1 MTPEV
6 SETAAP
12 PLGGGEGIGWQFAVL
27 MPRARALRSPSL
39 HFSEPRL
46 IV

>member
-6 SETAAP
+6 SETAAT
-12 PLGGGEGIGWQFAVL
+12 PLGGGEGLRRQFAVL
-27 MPRARALRSPSL
+27 MPRALALSSPSL
-39 HFSEPRL
+39 HYTEPRL